1 MENANLILKKD
12 QISKLLLQ
20 IQNNYNNSLQYKLS
34 SKIEDLINFE
44 RSLKINYIIIKKL
57 DLEKLVEVDVDSADD
72 NK

>member
-1 MENANLILKKD
+1 LENANLILKKD